1 MGGEELERVSA
12 KKISLGELRKTASG
26 HGHFASVNY
35 DGGDQ
40 LSMYLPV
47 LWAPQGV
54 KKWDGKD
61 GQPDK
66 YELQVVVEEA
76 QRRQLELI
84 DRRLKDLTVDRHA
97 EFWKGID
104 RAGAGYKYNSLIDV
118 PAERPDLKPSITLK
132 MPVFGGKF
140 VSHYE
145 DGTGAKLSLTTDNY
159 GLHIKRG
166 SRIRA
171 SVNATLFIQPTG
183 AYPVFSIHA
192 AVVLP
197 PQGRPVTEEQL
208 SVLRAGAVIDDDGD
222 KYGGEASDDVIIPST
237 VPVEEFP
244 AAQEELKAVVYD
256 DAPRARREP
265 SPPAPPQRKR
275 ARVN

>member
-1 MGGEELERVSA
+1 MGGEELERLSA

-26 HGHFASVNY
+26 HGHFVPVNY

-40 LSMYLPV
+40 LSLYLPV

-66 YELQVVVEEA
+66 YELQVVVEDA

-97 EFWKGID
+97 EFWKGLE
-104 RAGAGYKYNSLIDV
+104 RAGAAYKYNSLIDV

-132 MPVFGGKF
+132 MPMFGGKF

-145 DGTGAKLSLTTDNY
+145 DGSGAKMALTTDNY
-159 GLHIKRG
+159 GTYIKRG

-171 SVNATLFIQPTG
+171 SVNVTLFVQPTG

-208 SVLRAGAVIDDDGD
+208 SVLRAGAIVDDDAAN
-222 KYGGEASDDVIIPST
+222 GGSEQADQDDIIIPST
-237 VPVEEFP
+237 VPVDVP
-244 AAQEELKAVVYD
+244 AAQEELPQPPASPKRVRD
-256 DAPRARREP
+256 E
-265 SPPAPPQRKR
+265 SPPPPPPKKR
-275 ARVN
+275 ARAH